1 LNTEKPNCAGEVVR
15 VVSAQHTT
23 AAANL
28 RGGKRKQKRAGH
40 LFLSL
45 LVLSF
50 PLGPEDSTKSNSVP
64 AAGHETESWRDL
76 NLFLQLS
83 ANTSQATAASPQ
95 LLLQLFSFLF
105 LLGDS
110 PA

>member
-1 LNTEKPNCAGEVVR
+1 

-23 AAANL
+23 AANL

-64 AAGHETESWRDL
+64 ATKL
-76 NLFLQLS
+76 NL
-83 ANTSQATAASPQ
+83 
-95 LLLQLFSFLF
+95 
-105 LLGDS
+105 GGI
-110 PA
+110 